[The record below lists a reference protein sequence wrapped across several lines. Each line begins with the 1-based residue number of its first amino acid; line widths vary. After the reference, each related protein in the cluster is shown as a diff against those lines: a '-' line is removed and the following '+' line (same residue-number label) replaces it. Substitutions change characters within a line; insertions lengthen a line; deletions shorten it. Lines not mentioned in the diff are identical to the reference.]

1 MGVAYRLVRPQLTL
15 DDILRIKSSH
25 TLRLT
30 TSPFGLT
37 PEEYAR
43 NPPVY
48 ISRAVV
54 WKGDFSKAP
63 DRVRT
68 GLNAAIAISK
78 RAAGIRGVTLWNGK
92 LYPAKCIAQK
102 RLAGKMP
109 A

>member
-15 DDILRIKSSH
+15 DDILRIKSSN

-48 ISRAVV
+48 ISTAVS
-54 WKGDFSKAP
+54 WKGRPENMPPA
-63 DRVRT
+63 VRT

-78 RAAGIRGVTLWNGK
+78 RAAGVRGTTLWNGR